1 MANEQNQTEELH
13 SHTEKLETPDELET
27 QKLHSPPTGELRT
40 RVPDAEI
47 EDLRDRNFSLAF
59 PGYNRRQVDEH
70 LTRVNRILAELQI
83 TAAPESAIRHALA
96 QVSEE
101 TASLL
106 RNAKQTADDIT
117 SRAQAEADHRLE
129 RAAAQAQEQND
140 ATEEEARQLREA
152 AAREASEVREGAQR
166 AANELREAAE
176 ARVRELEADART
188 IAGERVRQIEGL
200 RELTRGLDAYLDEV
214 EQRYADVQPEPA
226 GPQEPPQE
234 EA

>member
-27 QKLHSPPTGELRT
+27 QRLHTPPTGEVRT

-47 EDLRDRNFSLAF
+47 EDLRDKSFSLAF

-83 TAAPESAIRHALA
+83 TAAPESAIRHALV

-106 RNAKQTADDIT
+106 QNAKQTAEDII

-129 RAAAQAQEQND
+129 RAARQAQEQHD
-140 ATEEEARQLREA
+140 AAEQEARQLRDA
-152 AAREASEVREGAQR
+152 AAGEASEVREAAQR
-166 AANELREAAE
+166 ASNELREVAE
-176 ARVRELEADART
+176 ARVRELEADARA

-214 EQRYADVQPEPA
+214 ERRYADVQPD
-226 GPQEPPQE
+226 PPPPPTN
-234 EA
+234 